1 MESRGGESRHDRRVE
16 GSDERRR
23 RREAGWSF
31 ERLSPSQ
38 RRRGQICGGGGWLPL
53 PAPDELVKWRQEEV
67 PPVSG
72 PDADAAWGR

>member
-1 MESRGGESRHDRRVE
+1 MESRGGEARHDRRVE

-23 RREAGWSF
+23 RREAGWSL

-67 PPVSG
+67 PPVFG
-72 PDADAAWGR
+72 ANPDAAWGR